1 MEKEK
6 RIYNWIIAGLR
17 QSPNWF
23 SEIFYFDKRDEQF
36 FSILVTDYFLFDED
50 FSPADG
56 IQSTYSESTIELL
69 ADRMRRMH
77 DEDDTNI
84 IALPRCG
91 EGLDD
96 YQEKADSF
104 LNLNAIDL
112 EKATIW
118 DINESG
124 SINVKIT

>member
-1 MEKEK
+1 MEKK
-6 RIYNWIIAGLR
+6 RRIYNWIITGLC

-56 IQSTYSESTIELL
+56 VQSTYSESTIGLL

-77 DEDDTNI
+77 EEDDNSI
-84 IALPRCG
+84 IALPRDG

-96 YQEKADSF
+96 YQERARSF

-118 DINESG
+118 NIEESG